1 MSEQTDY
8 YELLQISPNAEP
20 ETIHRVYRLLA
31 QRYHPDNRET
41 GNAQKFRQLHDAY
54 TTLTDPVKRAQFDVT
69 HEKQRNDRWKL
80 AAAGDRSET
89 DVDVE
94 KLTRLTVLDVLY
106 TRRRIEPN
114 NPGLYDR
121 DMEQLVGRAREHL
134 EFTYWYLMQKGMI
147 ARGEQS
153 RLLITAHGVDYLE
166 ENYSAMMQRRRLP
179 PSSEAA

>member
-54 TTLTDPVKRAQFDVT
+54 TTLSDPAKRAQFDVA

-80 AAAGDRSET
+80 ASAGDRSET

-94 KLTRLTVLDVLY
+94 KLTDILS
-106 TRRRIEPN
+106 
-114 NPGLYDR
+114 
-121 DMEQLVGRAREHL
+121 
-134 EFTYWYLMQKGMI
+134 
-147 ARGEQS
+147 S
-153 RLLITAHGVDYLE
+153 R
-166 ENYSAMMQRRRLP
+166 SA
-179 PSSEAA
+179 PSSEEGV